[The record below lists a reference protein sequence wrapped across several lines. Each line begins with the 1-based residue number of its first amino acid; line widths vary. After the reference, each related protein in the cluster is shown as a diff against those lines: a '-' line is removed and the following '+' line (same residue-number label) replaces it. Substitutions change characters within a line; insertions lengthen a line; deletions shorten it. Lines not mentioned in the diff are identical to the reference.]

1 MWCCAASRV
10 WAMAGSHRVCP
21 TIRCA
26 APLSACAAISAR
38 QAAIQPLLVLRHA
51 SPPAPAT
58 SMNSCARQKRGVN
71 WVQRTSRS
79 TRWVRAL
86 PRPLNISRPSAAIK
100 RPSRTNSP
108 PFADIFLWCPR
119 SPFYRVYCEQT
130 LRVCSQYTLYS
141 LRGKAAQLSRKR
153 MLTKQEKRA
162 SLIFACSNSLIRVKQ
177 GQVYIH
183 SKQAGIEEKN
193 LNISLI
199 PHFSIVVY
207 TLLGCFIGSTQTI
220 TKR

>member
-1 MWCCAASRV
+1 
-10 WAMAGSHRVCP
+10 
-21 TIRCA
+21 
-26 APLSACAAISAR
+26 
-38 QAAIQPLLVLRHA
+38 
-51 SPPAPAT
+51 
-58 SMNSCARQKRGVN
+58 
-71 WVQRTSRS
+71 
-79 TRWVRAL
+79 
-86 PRPLNISRPSAAIK
+86 
-100 RPSRTNSP
+100 
-108 PFADIFLWCPR
+108 
-119 SPFYRVYCEQT
+119 
-130 LRVCSQYTLYS
+130 
-141 LRGKAAQLSRKR
+141 

-183 SKQAGIEEKN
+183 SKQAGIEKKN